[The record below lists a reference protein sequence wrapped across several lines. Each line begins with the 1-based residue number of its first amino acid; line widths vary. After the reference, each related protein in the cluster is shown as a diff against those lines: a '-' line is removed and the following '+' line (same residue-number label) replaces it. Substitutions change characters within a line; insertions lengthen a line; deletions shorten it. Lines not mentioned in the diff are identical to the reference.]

1 MACETITAWCDPDI
15 EVQLDN
21 GAVLEGAQE
30 IVVTVKQGAVLIKKT
45 GEDLT
50 VDPEEGTITFTL
62 EQEDTGRLNG
72 SAPAEVKTNIL
83 TAWGKRLPTTVGV
96 LGVESNSYEEVM
108 GR

>member
-45 GEDLT
+45 GDDLT
-50 VDPEEGTITFTL
+50 VDPEEGTITLTL

-96 LGVESNSYEEVM
+96 LGVEPNSYEEVM